1 MFASVLRFIEKRLAN
16 PVLFAKTQMKVGLF
30 GERPIATSAKILR
43 VLIYAYIIIG
53 VITVIIRR
61 KSAFI
66 LKWPRILM
74 TYFHFK

>member
-1 MFASVLRFIEKRLAN
+1 
-16 PVLFAKTQMKVGLF
+16 MKVGLF